1 MNILTLQST
10 VDLLPGSLR
19 SLNSSASKHS
29 DQTQQYGGQ
38 RAAFTQ
44 RDRKKSSNLLG
55 LSLTLP
61 QALSATAKVDSRAV
75 DNSSQTDESC
85 HQCTLHQWRRS
96 LEQQRIGILEHERAK
111 ISAEFNTFR
120 TSFRKLQEDHD
131 TLRSEL
137 TRLHIALAKKEG
149 DFQAEQHAKN
159 HTILH
164 WQAEKESRKTSEIRL
179 TQALHSLGQF
189 ANVFYLAQID
199 VANLTRE
206 QKEALR
212 RMDYAG
218 VVQERD
224 AFRVR
229 CFELQSVQ
237 RRSRPSFQAYQPCVT
252 RAAA

>member
-1 MNILTLQST
+1 MADNVQ
-10 VDLLPGSLR
+10 R
-19 SLNSSASKHS
+19 SHNE
-29 DQTQQYGGQ
+29 T
-38 RAAFTQ
+38 
-44 RDRKKSSNLLG
+44 
-55 LSLTLP
+55 
-61 QALSATAKVDSRAV
+61 ALSATAKVDSRAV